1 MIKKYTLT
9 FNSSELE
16 QSFKLWVIDQ
26 NQIMY
31 EITLSTLSIYL
42 ILNLINYTSNIIY
55 LITTSV
61 TLCLELTMLFFF
73 RRYPMQRENI
83 KSLNLIVINILIDIY
98 IWLNFAQNIYLEVGA
113 VRLCLYLQGNKF
125 TTQSFIFLFSQAA
138 EMSILQSQIIPL
150 ITYSLFCLFFI
161 FLRYQTEMKR
171 RQHYLAFR
179 SQILYENLIE
189 EQLPAWVVLVK
200 YDSKQAQLKMDKI
213 NRVMKDT
220 FNLNSDQKFR
230 EFLRDSNIQPLEGI
244 NQKAFNFED
253 VLIKDLLQKQQNDKI
268 TKFVG
273 RFINND
279 KKWQFQ
285 ITKIYF
291 NTLEPTILLLFIEE
305 GGDLFDFF
313 THQLKWRDQ
322 QLVNHSKMC
331 LNYIKDQIN
340 LLKYFKQSANAQQL
354 YYINTQISNSYIIF
368 NQSLNILNI
377 TKIIY
382 NKLKYNINQFNLLEL
397 INQLKEDLKFSNKQL
412 LFDLQ
417 LKTDRS
423 KMISVILS
431 ISEFIRLMLAIN
443 TNDEKQLY
451 EIHPLGFPIQI
462 SFKRLH
468 SNPGCLLITMKH
480 QLLNIPAPIQDAL
493 QKAASFTDH
502 KKRNWGVNHYYE
514 NIQNLSDQFHKINVT
529 TQKVTQSQMPYLELD
544 QNLQQ
549 QQQKIGVYLDG
560 STEPFSTLGLP
571 LAQYLIS
578 QIGPNNQIEFKDKKL
593 KHDPDPL
600 SFRNATTKTKI
611 QFKVYEDLNQFII
624 QLNEQDPNPYL
635 DFFIYNNS
643 QKSGFKTYCSMSPQH
658 ARRSGMTTL
667 LISGKIN

>member
-16 QSFKLWVIDQ
+16 SSFKLWVIDQ

-31 EITLSTLSIYL
+31 EITLSTFSIYL
-42 ILNLINYTSNIIY
+42 ILNLINYTQNVIY

-61 TLCLELTMLFFF
+61 ILCIELTMLFFF
-73 RRYPMQRENI
+73 RRYPMQRECI
-83 KSLNLIVINILIDIY
+83 KSLNLIVVSILIDIY
-98 IWLNFAQNIYLEVGA
+98 IWLNHGQTLYLEVGA
-113 VRLCLYLQGNKF
+113 AKFCLYMQGNRF
-125 TTQSFIFLFSQAA
+125 STQSIIFLISQAA
-138 EMSILQSQIIPL
+138 EISILQQQLIPH
-150 ITYSLFCLFFI
+150 ITYSLFSIYFI

-200 YDSKQAQLKMDKI
+200 YDNKQAQLKMDKI
-213 NRVMKDT
+213 NRVMKNT

-230 EFLRDSNIQPLEGI
+230 EFLRDSNVQPLEGI

-253 VLIKDLLQKQQNDKI
+253 VLINDLLLKQQNNKI

-273 RFINND
+273 RFSNND
-279 KKWQFQ
+279 KQLQFQ

-291 NTLEPTILLLFIEE
+291 NSLEPTILLLFIEE

-340 LLKYFKQSANAQQL
+340 LLKYFKQSANSQQL
-354 YYINTQISNSYIIF
+354 SHINNQISNSYILF

-382 NKLKYNINQFNLLEL
+382 NKLKYNINQFHLVDL
-397 INQLKEDLKFSNKQL
+397 INQLKNDLKFSNKQL
-412 LFDLQ
+412 LFDIS

-423 KMISVILS
+423 KMISIILS

-443 TNDEKQLY
+443 TNDEQQLY

-462 SFKRLH
+462 KFKRIH
-468 SNPGCLLITMKH
+468 SNPACLQIIMKH
-480 QLLNIPAPIQDAL
+480 QLLNIPILIQEAL
-493 QKAASFTDH
+493 KRAVTFTDH

-514 NIQNLSDQFHKINVT
+514 NIQNLSDQFHKISVT
-529 TQKVTQSQMPYLELD
+529 SNKVTQSQMQYLELD

-560 STEPFSTLGLP
+560 STEPFSTLGFP

-578 QIGPNNQIEFKDKKL
+578 QIGPNNQIEFQDKKL
-593 KHDPDPL
+593 KHVPDPL

-611 QFKVYEDLNQFII
+611 LFQVYEDLNQFIF

-635 DFFIYNNS
+635 DFFIQNNS
-643 QKSGFKTYCSMSPQH
+643 QKAGFKNYSSMSPQYQ
-658 ARRSGMTTL
+658 RKSGLTTQL
-667 LISGKIN
+667 MSGKII